1 MVNYHIIGLMK
12 KVVIYTGIR
21 CAHCDWA
28 IALLNEKNVNFV
40 EYNINKDP
48 TKRDEML
55 KKSNGARTVPQI
67 FIDDYHVGG
76 NRELQTLNRE
86 GKLNSLLGI

>member
-1 MVNYHIIGLMK
+1 MK
-12 KVVIYTGIR
+12 KIVIYTGIR

-28 IALLNEKNVNFV
+28 KALLNEKKIDFT
-40 EYNINKDP
+40 EHNISIDP

-67 FIDDYHVGG
+67 FIDDFHVGG
-76 NRELQTLNRE
+76 NRELQKLNRE
-86 GKLNSLLGI
+86 GKLNALLGI